1 MREENRAQNQ
11 HRNTDPLN
19 RFHPGDPISHLLEPI
34 LLLPRTPNFLFD
46 RLRAT
51 FFELLCYVLIAHVE
65 RLSLLRF
72 GLTGTRRGDS
82 LETAAGPLPCFLS
95 YLGILKSLKPT
106 AISSEITSAG
116 ESRRLPVEG
125 KNPDLRHLNLFSRV
139 TSRPV

>member
-1 MREENRAQNQ
+1 
-11 HRNTDPLN
+11 L
-19 RFHPGDPISHLLEPI
+19 PGAPKLLI
-34 LLLPRTPNFLFD
+34 D

-51 FFELLCYVLIAHVE
+51 FFELLCYVRITHVGTAFFAE
-65 RLSLLRF
+65 VWAN
-72 GLTGTRRGDS
+72 GTRRGDS
-82 LETAAGPLPCFLS
+82 LETAAGPLPCFVS

-116 ESRRLPVEG
+116 GSRRLPVEG

>member
-1 MREENRAQNQ
+1 MREENRTHNQ

-51 FFELLCYVLIAHVE
+51 FFELLCYVLITHVE

-72 GLTGTRRGDS
+72 GLAGTRRGDS
-82 LETAAGPLPCFLS
+82 LETAAGPLPLFFELS
-95 YLGILKSLKPT
+95 RNFEVPEAHGHILRDH
-106 AISSEITSAG
+106 I
-116 ESRRLPVEG
+116 RRGV
-125 KNPDLRHLNLFSRV
+125 
-139 TSRPV
+139 